1 MTSYLFLAEGFEEI
15 EALATVDI
23 MRRGGM
29 DVKTVSITDDAL
41 VAGAHGITVVA
52 DLTLSE
58 AELDNADWLIV
69 PGGLPGSTN
78 VAACKPVTDAI
89 AMQVAKGG
97 NVAAIC
103 AAPAMVFGPLGI
115 LDGKEATGYPGTE
128 GLRADVKWTGKQVAQ
143 SGNIITGQ
151 APGAAYKFALA
162 IVAAAKGEI
171 VAETV
176 ASEMYI

>member
-1 MTSYLFLAEGFEEI
+1 MTYLFLAEGFEEI

-23 MRRGGM
+23 LRRASIE
-29 DVKTVSITDDAL
+29 VNTVSITDDAI
-41 VAGAHGITVVA
+41 VAGAHGVPVVA

-58 AELDNADWLIV
+58 ADLDHADWLII

-78 VAACKPVTDAI
+78 IAACKKVTDAL

-103 AAPAMVFGPLGI
+103 AAPAMVLGPLGI
-115 LDGKEATGYPGTE
+115 IDGKEATGYPGTE
-128 GLRADVKWTGKQVAQ
+128 GLCEAAKWTGKQVAID
-143 SGNIITGQ
+143 GNIITGQ
-151 APGAAYKFALA
+151 APGAAVKFALA

-171 VAETV
+171 AAKTIAE
-176 ASEMYI
+176 EMYL